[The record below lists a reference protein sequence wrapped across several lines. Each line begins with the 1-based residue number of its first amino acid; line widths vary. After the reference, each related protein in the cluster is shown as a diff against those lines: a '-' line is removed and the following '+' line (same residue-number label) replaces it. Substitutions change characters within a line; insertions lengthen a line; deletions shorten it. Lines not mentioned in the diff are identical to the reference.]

1 MRQALLACGSLLL
14 AVACSD
20 PQQEA
25 ACREEAGGYSWS
37 DRGREDVPITDVW
50 AYVDTEGT
58 LFARATRDDGSVA
71 AFDRPGRYVSSPL
84 AASPLVAVSGDS
96 TGKALAVTDSGT
108 TYAVDVTSSSGWVD
122 GPRLPTQSTLRDL
135 SADADGVWWAVGSA
149 GLFAQLDGQTW
160 AVAPAVEADLLGVS
174 AASGAVWLVSTDAVF
189 RGPALDAMEKIDPQV
204 GGLRAIAALS
214 ADRAWVVGDAGA
226 LLEWNGAAFVKI
238 ETGTSVSLSAVWADP
253 DAGMWAVGEHGTVLH
268 LSPGASVAE
277 LESLPS
283 IDSDHHFTSITGARQ
298 PRRAGL
304 GTGPAFSIV
313 LSAGTQEGSLLSRQE
328 STGTVCH

>member
-1 MRQALLACGSLLL
+1 MRQPLLACGALLL
-14 AVACSD
+14 TVACSD
-20 PQQEA
+20 PHEA

-37 DRGREDVPITDVW
+37 DRGREGVPITDVW

-84 AASPLVAVSGDS
+84 AASPLVAVSGDP
-96 TGKALAVTDSGT
+96 TGTALAITDTGT
-108 TYAVDVTSSSGWVD
+108 TYLVDLMSSSIWAD
-122 GPRLPTQSTLRDL
+122 GPRLQTPSTLRDL
-135 SADADGVWWAVGSA
+135 SADAGGVWWAVGSA
-149 GLFAQLDGQTW
+149 GLFARLDGQTW
-160 AVAPAVEADLLGVS
+160 AVAPAVEADLFGVS
-174 AASGAVWLVSTDAVF
+174 AASGAVWLVSADAVF
-189 RGPALDAMEKIDPQV
+189 RGTALDAMERIDPQV
-204 GGLRAIAALS
+204 GGLRAIAAVS

-226 LLEWNGAAFVKI
+226 LLEWNGSAFVKI
-238 ETGTSVSLSAVWADP
+238 ETGTSVSLTAVWADA
-253 DAGMWAVGEHGTVLH
+253 DAGVWAVGEHGTVLH

-298 PRRAGL
+298 PRLAGL

-313 LSAGTQEGSLLSRQE
+313 LSAGTREGSLLSRQE